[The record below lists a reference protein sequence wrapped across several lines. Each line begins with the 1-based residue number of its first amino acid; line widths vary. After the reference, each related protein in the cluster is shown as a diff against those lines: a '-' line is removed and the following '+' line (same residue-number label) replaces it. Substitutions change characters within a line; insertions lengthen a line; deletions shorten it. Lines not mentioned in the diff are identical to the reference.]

1 MFEMYDDDFND
12 DDDDKEGPGTNIY
25 FNEDDDQTPEETKQI
40 KTDFEGDDNF
50 EEIEEEPNLVTIK
63 TLTPSSQ

>member
-12 DDDDKEGPGTNIY
+12 EDNDNEGPGTNIY
-25 FNEDDDQTPEETKQI
+25 FNDDDDQTPEETKQR